1 MESVVLLRK
10 TGIVTQESATS
21 TLRELFGRR
30 IQVLRKSRGL
40 TQEALA
46 EQVGISVD
54 FLSLIERGRNSPSFE
69 NLELFGRALKLP
81 LSQLFTFPG
90 GSDEGE

>member
-1 MESVVLLRK
+1 VESVVLLRK